1 MLLNY
6 EHLLKKNMAELKHPI
21 REAER
26 YLQNARQILT
36 DRAEKD
42 GNFYNDSKYVKMAG
56 HTAWNGVL
64 VALDA
69 ALGIRS
75 GLKKNQRPEFK
86 DYLETVSKKDNKM
99 TRPLLGAY
107 ESLHKAMGHDGNP
120 NCTVVQASLENAKLI
135 IDWAKKTVMMQKY
148 RRPCLPY
155 RAPRRECN
163 INTTFRTNFVH
174 CIVSC

>member
-1 MLLNY
+1 
-6 EHLLKKNMAELKHPI
+6 MAEQKHPI

-36 DRAEKD
+36 EKAEKD

-56 HTAWNGVL
+56 NTAWNGVL

-86 DYLETVSKKDNKM
+86 DYQAAISKKDSKM

-107 ESLHKAMGHDGNP
+107 ESLHKAMGYDGNP
-120 NCTVVQASLENAKLI
+120 NYIIVQASLENAKLI
-135 IDWAKKTVMMQKY
+135 IDWAGKNYQEKQT
-148 RRPCLPY
+148 PHP
-155 RAPRRECN
+155 A
-163 INTTFRTNFVH
+163 
-174 CIVSC
+174 